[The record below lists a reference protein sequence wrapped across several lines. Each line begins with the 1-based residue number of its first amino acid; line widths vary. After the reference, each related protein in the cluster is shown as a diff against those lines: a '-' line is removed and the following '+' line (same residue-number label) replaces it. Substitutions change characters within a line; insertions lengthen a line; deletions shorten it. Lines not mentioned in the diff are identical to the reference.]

1 VGVAF
6 NAFVGASVAAGAAG
20 VLTIACVFVAVG
32 EGFGVGVTR
41 TWNPPQAS
49 MADTSKA
56 KGNKIGQRLCVR
68 FIVASEMETGSWKLA
83 ADAGIQGPRSLH
95 GRSSF

>member
-1 VGVAF
+1 MVRPAGADVGLGAVVAVGVAF
-6 NAFVGASVAAGAAG
+6 NSLVGASVAAGAAG
-20 VLTIACVFVAVG
+20 VITTAFVFVVVG

-49 MADTSKA
+49 IGNTSKA

-68 FIVASEMETGSWKLA
+68 FIVASERVTGS
-83 ADAGIQGPRSLH
+83 
-95 GRSSF
+95 